1 MWAQPGEQ
9 RQFLTA
15 HQHVHRVDLNEAHVV
30 EHASEMTA
38 IDPTGGARRAEPLR
52 AEREAPGF
60 VERQALGAHQ

>member
-1 MWAQPGEQ
+1 M
-9 RQFLTA
+9 
-15 HQHVHRVDLNEAHVV
+15 V